1 MLKQILLIAGVV
13 LGLGSHAVADEYKT
27 DEVLPGIFTV
37 KSKSG
42 PGPNSTFIVTGKG
55 VIVIDPG
62 SSPEAGERLKKEIA
76 KVTKEPVAYVINSH
90 YHGEHTFGNAAFEG
104 AQFVMTAK
112 AGKTM
117 LNKPG
122 ERERKKWEKKHP
134 GSSIKV
140 QQPNLTFHNELGLKL
155 GNYYL
160 RMIHPPASHTSGD
173 LYIYIA
179 SYRVIITGGMVVAEQ
194 IPDLR
199 EASISNWIEALRK
212 MEDLDA
218 EIIIPGNG
226 PVGNKPRVTLM
237 KHYLMNLRT
246 YVQDALLD
254 GGALP
259 DIQKKVGEKL
269 KKKFSEW
276 TNQDRL
282 DQNIERAFFEY
293 VDN

>member
-13 LGLGSHAVADEYKT
+13 LFLVPNAVADEYKT
-27 DEVLPGIFTV
+27 EEVLPGIFTMKPV
-37 KSKSG
+37 AG

-62 SSPEAGERLKKEIA
+62 SNPKAGEALRKEID

-104 AQFVMTAK
+104 AQFVMTAS

-117 LNKPG
+117 LNSPG
-122 ERERKKWEKKHP
+122 TRERKKWEKKHP
-134 GSSIKV
+134 GSTIKALE
-140 QQPNLTFHNELGLKL
+140 PNLTFEKEMGLKL

-160 RMIHPPASHTSGD
+160 RLIHPPASHTSGD

-179 SYRVIITGGMVVAEQ
+179 SYRVIITGGLVYAKQ
-194 IPDLR
+194 IPDMR
-199 EASISNWIEALRK
+199 EASISSWIEGLRK

-226 PVGNKPRVTLM
+226 PVGNKPHVTLM
-237 KHYLMNLRT
+237 KHYLMNVRT

-254 GGALP
+254 GGSLP
-259 DIQKKVGEKL
+259 DIQKKVKAKL
-269 KKKFSEW
+269 LTKFSEW
-276 TNQDRL
+276 TEQDRM

-293 VDN
+293 VKN

>member
-13 LGLGSHAVADEYKT
+13 LGLVSHAVADEYKT
-27 DEVLPGIFTV
+27 KEVLPGIYTV
-37 KSKSG
+37 MLKSG
-42 PGPNSTFIVTGKG
+42 PGPNSTFIVTGEG

-76 KVTKEPVAYVINSH
+76 KVTQKPVVYVINSH

-104 AQFVMTAK
+104 AQIVMTAQ

-117 LNKPG
+117 LNSPG
-122 ERERKKWEKKHP
+122 DRERKKWEKKHP
-134 GSSIKV
+134 GSKIRALE
-140 QQPNLTFHNELGLKL
+140 PNLTFQKELGIKL
-155 GNYYL
+155 GKYYL
-160 RMIHPPASHTSGD
+160 RLIHPPASHTSGD

-194 IPDLR
+194 IPDMR

-246 YVQDALLD
+246 YVEDALLD

-269 KKKFSEW
+269 KKKFSGW
-276 TNQDRL
+276 ANHDRL
-282 DQNIERAFFEY
+282 DQNIERAFFEF
-293 VDN
+293 VRN